1 MNYFAHGRHF
11 IDEPLYLAGTA
22 LPDWLGVV
30 DRRARV
36 RSRRA
41 AEFTGDND
49 PQMAMFARGVVQHH
63 DDDRWFHVSPA
74 FTELS
79 WQFTI
84 LCRDS
89 LPGDAG
95 FRPSFLGHILV
106 ELLLDSALAA
116 ADPARLP
123 AYYAALESLD
133 PASLEAIV
141 NRITPRPVE
150 HFAWFLE
157 RFCRER
163 FLFDYAE
170 DAKLLFRLNQVLR
183 RVKLPALPESFT
195 SVLATA
201 RSEVAARQHELL
213 MPGCHWQAKSASVE
227 V

>member
-30 DRRARV
+30 DRSARV

-41 AEFTGDND
+41 AEFIDDSD
-49 PQMAMFARGVVQHH
+49 PQVATFARGIIQHH
-63 DDDRWFHVSPA
+63 DDDRWFHVTPA

-79 WQFTI
+79 WQLTV

-116 ADPARLP
+116 TDPARLH
-123 AYYAALESLD
+123 AYYTALESLD
-133 PASLEAIV
+133 PAALEAIV
-141 NRITPRPVE
+141 NRIAPRPVE
-150 HFAWFLE
+150 HLGWFVE

-170 DAKLLFRLNQVLR
+170 DGKLLFRLNQVLR
-183 RVKLPALPESFT
+183 RVKLPALPDSFT
-195 SVLATA
+195 AVLATS
-201 RSEVAARQHELL
+201 RRVVAAQQHELL
-213 MPGCHWQAKSASVE
+213 ADEAKLRNAG
-227 V
+227 

>member
-11 IDEPLYLAGTA
+11 INEPLFLAGTA

-30 DRRARV
+30 NRSARV

-41 AEFTGDND
+41 TEFIDDDDERVAT
-49 PQMAMFARGVVQHH
+49 FARGIVQHH
-63 DDDRWFHVSPA
+63 HDDQWFHSTDA

-79 WQFTI
+79 WRLTI
-84 LCRDS
+84 MCRDA

-116 ADPARLP
+116 ADPANLH
-123 AYYAALESLD
+123 AYYAAMESLD
-133 PASLEAIV
+133 PKLLEGIV
-141 NRITPRPVE
+141 NRIAPQPVE
-150 HFAWFLE
+150 HLGWFLE

-170 DAKLLFRLNQVLR
+170 DGKLLFRLNQVLR

-195 SVLATA
+195 AVLATA
-201 RSEVAARQHELL
+201 RLEVAAKQEELL
-213 MPGCHWQAKSASVE
+213 AQQTNLRAAG
-227 V
+227 

>member
-30 DRRARV
+30 DRGARV

-41 AEFTGDND
+41 AEFIKDSD
-49 PQMAMFARGVVQHH
+49 PQVATFARGIVQHH
-63 DDDRWFHVSPA
+63 DDDRWFHGTQA
-74 FTELS
+74 FAELS
-79 WQFTI
+79 LQLTV

-116 ADPARLP
+116 DDPARLH

-133 PASLEAIV
+133 PAALEAIV

-150 HFAWFLE
+150 HFGWFLE

-195 SVLATA
+195 DVLATA
-201 RSEVAARQHELL
+201 RQEVTLRQSELL
-213 MPGCHWQAKSASVE
+213 EEATAANNPPRQIPI
-227 V
+227 